1 VGLIVQEYLDF
12 FRANDH
18 FARHCGFE
26 LLEVKSGSA
35 MAKMVIQPFHFNGAN
50 TIHGGALFALADFV
64 FAAAV
69 NSRGQ
74 LALAINTSM
83 AFINAAHGGTLVA
96 KAQEVSCNRR
106 LGVYQV
112 DIHDDQRKLI
122 ARFQGT
128 AYRKSESL
136 LAGGES
142 LS

>member
-1 VGLIVQEYLDF
+1 MMQEYLDF

-26 LLEVKSGSA
+26 LLEVNPGTA
-35 MAKMVIQPFHFNGAN
+35 TAKMVIQPFHFNGAK
-50 TIHGGALFALADFV
+50 TVHGGALFALADFV

-83 AFINAAHGGTLVA
+83 AFINAAVGGTLVA
-96 KAQEVSCNRR
+96 RAREVSCNRR

-112 DIHDDQRKLI
+112 DIHDEQGQLI
-122 ARFQGT
+122 AQFQGT
-128 AYRKSESL
+128 AYRKSASL
-136 LAGGES
+136 LTEVEHRH
-142 LS
+142 

>member
-1 VGLIVQEYLDF
+1 MMQDYLDF
-12 FRANDH
+12 FRDNDH

-26 LLEVKSGSA
+26 LLEVKPGSA
-35 MAKMVIQPFHFNGAN
+35 TAKMVIQPFHFNGAR
-50 TIHGGALFALADFV
+50 TVHGGALFALADFV

-83 AFINAAHGGTLVA
+83 AFINAALGGTLVA
-96 KAQEVSCNRR
+96 TAQEVSCNRR

-112 DIHDDQRKLI
+112 DIHDEQGQLI

-128 AYRKSESL
+128 AYRKSEPL
-136 LAGGES
+136 LAGGEEK
-142 LS
+142 

>member
-1 VGLIVQEYLDF
+1 MMQDYLDF
-12 FRANDH
+12 FRDNDH

-26 LLEVKSGSA
+26 LREVKPGA
-35 MAKMVIQPFHFNGAN
+35 ATVNMVIQPFHFNGAK
-50 TIHGGALFALADFV
+50 TVHGGALFALADFA

-83 AFINAAHGGTLVA
+83 TFINAALGGTLVA

-112 DIHDDQRKLI
+112 DIHDDLGQLI

-136 LAGGES
+136 LPES
-142 LS
+142 EEG

>member
-1 VGLIVQEYLDF
+1 MVQEYLDF

-26 LLEVKSGSA
+26 LLEVKPGTA
-35 MAKMVIQPFHFNGAN
+35 TAKMEVQPFHFNGAN
-50 TIHGGALFALADFV
+50 TVHGGALFALADFV

-83 AFINAAHGGTLVA
+83 AFINAALGGTLVA
-96 KAQEVSCNRR
+96 KAHEVSCKRR

-112 DIHDDQRKLI
+112 DIHDEQGQLI
-122 ARFQGT
+122 AQFQGT
-128 AYRKSESL
+128 AYRKSASL
-136 LAGGES
+136 LTEAES
-142 LS
+142 RH

>member
-1 VGLIVQEYLDF
+1 MVQEYLDF

-26 LLEVKSGSA
+26 LLEVKSGA
-35 MAKMVIQPFHFNGAN
+35 ATAKMEVQPFHFNGAN
-50 TIHGGALFALADFV
+50 TVHGGALFALADFV

-83 AFINAAHGGTLVA
+83 AFINAALGGILVA
-96 KAQEVSCNRR
+96 TAREVSCNRR

-112 DIHDDQRKLI
+112 EIHDEQGQLI
-122 ARFQGT
+122 AQFQGT
-128 AYRKSESL
+128 AYRKSASL
-136 LAGGES
+136 LPEIEEG
-142 LS
+142 